1 MRNDIMST
9 ETKTNGHG
17 GVAFPLKEVFALSI
31 ENMRVRFGR
40 TIITMISIL
49 LGIAFLTFLMTT
61 AAISSHSAEAV
72 AIRGYQYWLAFISIL
87 VCVVSI
93 TNSMLI
99 AVYERFNEIGTMKC
113 LGALD
118 RHILMLFFTESGL
131 LGLIGGLLGFA
142 AGFLAALV
150 SSGFQLGFSA
160 IFQVPSLD
168 LLLLFVGSIVLATGL
183 SVFATI
189 YPAYKAAKSSPVEA
203 LRFEI

>member
-1 MRNDIMST
+1 MVST
-9 ETKTNGHG
+9 ETNAKGPG
-17 GVAFPLKEVFALSI
+17 GVAFPIKEVFAISI

-40 TIITMISIL
+40 TLITVISIL

-61 AAISSHSAEAV
+61 ATIYRHSLETGAIG
-72 AIRGYQYWLAFISIL
+72 GYQYWLAFISIL

-99 AVYERFNEIGTMKC
+99 AVYERYNEIGTMKC

-118 RHILMLFFTESGL
+118 RHILLLFFTESGL
-131 LGLIGGLLGFA
+131 LGLVGGILGFA
-142 AGFLAALV
+142 AGFLATLV
-150 SSGFQLGFSA
+150 SSGLQLGFSA
-160 IFQVPSLD
+160 IFRVPSLD
-168 LLLLFVGSIVLATGL
+168 LLLLFGSAIVLATGL